1 MKPLWSDHKTEDDII
16 YHAQTDS
23 DTVIYNLL
31 EDIKCLKED
40 LGLTKISLEHKVTLL
55 NSCEIAL
62 EREQFPQK

>member
-1 MKPLWSDHKTEDDII
+1 MSNKPLWSDDKTEDDII

-40 LGLTKISLEHKVTLL
+40 GVKAAETVTIW
-55 NSCEIAL
+55 NPAID
-62 EREQFPQK
+62 PWD